1 MILGIFVSFFI
12 VAGLIALP
20 QAILKECGELTIRK
34 SIIVRII
41 ISFCFFALIVFL
53 LTIFDSKDQGVKYFD
68 YLLSFLKT
76 YTVKYEDFKF
86 IDILYGLGDMTL
98 NNNIVWVTF
107 VMFFPQFTLLIPQFL
122 FKKYKD
128 YAEHE
133 EVVVTDRV
141 AVSVDSYGNV
151 SAREANIY
159 NTIKPYLW
167 KAAVAIA
174 VSVVIFVP
182 ILYAIIKY
190 LSPIYSMVIV
200 LGLDIIILV
209 LACII
214 RRKK

>member
-41 ISFCFFALIVFL
+41 MSFCFFALIVFL

-86 IDILYGLGDMTL
+86 IDILYGLGDLTL

-128 YAEHE
+128 YAEYE
-133 EVVVTDRV
+133 EVAVTDRV

-174 VSVVIFVP
+174 VSVAIFVP

>member
-20 QAILKECGELTIRK
+20 QAISKECGELTIRK

-41 ISFCFFALIVFL
+41 MSFCFFALIVFL

-128 YAEHE
+128 YAEYE
-133 EVVVTDRV
+133 EVAVTGRV

-151 SAREANIY
+151 SAREANVY

-174 VSVVIFVP
+174 VSVAIFVP

-200 LGLDIIILV
+200 LGLDIIILA

>member
-41 ISFCFFALIVFL
+41 MSFCFFALIVFL

-128 YAEHE
+128 YAEYE
-133 EVVVTDRV
+133 EVAVTGRV

-167 KAAVAIA
+167 KAAVAIV
-174 VSVVIFVP
+174 VSVAIFVP

>member
-1 MILGIFVSFFI
+1 M
-12 VAGLIALP
+12 
-20 QAILKECGELTIRK
+20 
-34 SIIVRII
+34 
-41 ISFCFFALIVFL
+41 
-53 LTIFDSKDQGVKYFD
+53 
-68 YLLSFLKT
+68 
-76 YTVKYEDFKF
+76 
-86 IDILYGLGDMTL
+86 DILYGLGDMTL

-128 YAEHE
+128 YAEYE
-133 EVVVTDRV
+133 EVAVTGRV

-151 SAREANIY
+151 NAREANIY
-159 NTIKPYLW
+159 STIKPYLW

-174 VSVVIFVP
+174 VSVAIFVP

-209 LACII
+209 LTCII

>member
-34 SIIVRII
+34 SIIVRVIM
-41 ISFCFFALIVFL
+41 SFSFFALIIFL
-53 LTIFDSKDQGVKYFD
+53 LTIFDSKDQGVKYWD
-68 YLLSFLKT
+68 YLLTFLKT
-76 YTVKYEDFKF
+76 YTIKYENFEF
-86 IDILYGLGDMTL
+86 MDILYGLGDMTL

-128 YAEHE
+128 YAEYE
-133 EVVVTDRV
+133 EVAVTGRV

-151 SAREANIY
+151 NAREANIY
-159 NTIKPYLW
+159 STIKPYLW

-174 VSVVIFVP
+174 VSVAIFVP

-209 LACII
+209 LTCII

>member
-1 MILGIFVSFFI
+1 MILGILVSFFI

-20 QAILKECGELTIRK
+20 QTILKEFGEITIKK
-34 SIIVRII
+34 SIIIRVIM
-41 ISFCFFALIVFL
+41 SFCFFALIIFL
-53 LTIFDSKDQGVKYFD
+53 LTIFDSKDQGVEYFD
-68 YLLSFLKT
+68 FLFYFLKT
-76 YTVKYEDFKF
+76 YTIKYENFEF
-86 IDILYGLGDMTL
+86 IDILYGLEDMEL

-128 YAEHE
+128 YAEYE
-133 EVVVTDRV
+133 EVAVTDRV

-167 KAAVAIA
+167 KAAVAIL
-174 VSVVIFVP
+174 VSVAIFVP

-190 LSPIYSMVIV
+190 VSPIYSMLIV
-200 LGLDIIILV
+200 LGLDIIIIV
-209 LACII
+209 LACVIK
-214 RRKK
+214 RK

>member
-1 MILGIFVSFFI
+1 MILGIFISFFI

-41 ISFCFFALIVFL
+41 MSFCFFALIVFL

-128 YAEHE
+128 YAEYE
-133 EVVVTDRV
+133 EVAVTGRV
-141 AVSVDSYGNV
+141 AVSVDTYGNV

-159 NTIKPYLW
+159 NTIKPSQKTYKTL
-167 KAAVAIA
+167 
-174 VSVVIFVP
+174 
-182 ILYAIIKY
+182 
-190 LSPIYSMVIV
+190 
-200 LGLDIIILV
+200 
-209 LACII
+209 
-214 RRKK
+214 

>member
-1 MILGIFVSFFI
+1 MILGILVSFFI

-20 QAILKECGELTIRK
+20 QAILKEFGEITIKK
-34 SIIVRII
+34 SIIIRVIM
-41 ISFCFFALIVFL
+41 SFCFFALIIFL
-53 LTIFDSKDQGVKYFD
+53 LTIFDSNDQGVEYFD
-68 YLLSFLKT
+68 FLFSFLKT
-76 YTVKYEDFKF
+76 YTIKYKDFEF
-86 IDILYGLGDMTL
+86 MDILHGIENMGL

-128 YAEHE
+128 YAEYE
-133 EVVVTDRV
+133 EVAVTERV

-167 KAAVAIA
+167 KAAVAIL
-174 VSVVIFVP
+174 VSVAIFVP

-190 LSPIYSMVIV
+190 VSPIYSMLIV
-200 LGLDIIILV
+200 LGLDIIIIV

-214 RRKK
+214 KRK

>member
-20 QAILKECGELTIRK
+20 QAILKECGVLTIRK

-41 ISFCFFALIVFL
+41 MSFCFFALVVFL

-122 FKKYKD
+122 FKKYKE
-128 YAEHE
+128 YAEYE
-133 EVVVTDRV
+133 EVAVTGRV
-141 AVSVDSYGNV
+141 AVSADSYGNV

-167 KAAVAIA
+167 KAVVAIA
-174 VSVVIFVP
+174 VSVAIFVP

-214 RRKK
+214 KRKK

>member
-20 QAILKECGELTIRK
+20 QAISKECGELTIRK

-41 ISFCFFALIVFL
+41 MSFCFFALIVFL

-128 YAEHE
+128 YAEYE
-133 EVVVTDRV
+133 EVAVTGRV

-151 SAREANIY
+151 SAREANVY

-174 VSVVIFVP
+174 VSVAIFVP